1 MTGVLEGIAVW
12 IVRIAVWAIAF
23 LFGQWLA
30 VQIHWAPFAGGQ
42 FAVWRLIVMVA
53 AFIAIMI
60 LLDKLWRRSSP
71 ARKWTAREYLD
82 AAIIGFFVG
91 AAIVR

>member
-1 MTGVLEGIAVW
+1 MSGVIEGIGIW
-12 IVRIAVWAIAF
+12 IVRIVVWAVAF

-30 VQIHWAPFAGGQ
+30 VQIHWSPVVGGQ
-42 FAVWRLIVMVA
+42 FSPWRLIVMIA
-53 AFIAIMI
+53 AFVAIML
-60 LLDKLWRRSSP
+60 LLDRLWRPSSP
-71 ARKWTAREYLD
+71 AKKWTAREYVD